1 MTQPLA
7 PPQVSPQ
14 AMLVPETAPFTPEQ
28 RAWLNGFLAGLVSL
42 DGAGVTALSPEESAK
57 LMSGVAPTAKGPL
70 DDGDDGE
77 APWHDQTLPI
87 TDRMKMADGRP
98 LRRRMMAAMGQ
109 QDCGQCGY
117 TCEAYSD
124 ALFLKKEERLNLC
137 VPGGKDTLRT
147 LKKLSE
153 ELTSVAAPAI
163 VPAARTDDSAPAQ
176 APATGPTPQAAPG
189 TSRDHPVDAVFLKR
203 TRLNKPGSNK
213 ETWHIDIDLTGSNLD
228 YTVGDSFG
236 ISPANDPA
244 LADAVIRALGA
255 PADFPIGGR
264 TLRETLIDGVS
275 LGAAPDMLFQLF
287 SYLTGGERRQKAKA
301 LAAGEDPDRDAATL
315 DVLAAIEKFSGV
327 RPDPEAFIEAL
338 EPMQPRL
345 YSIASSPK
353 VDPNRVSLTVDAVR
367 YDIGKRGRVG
377 VASTFLAD
385 RAREGQTLKVYV
397 QKAHAFGLPADPAVP
412 VIMVGPGTG
421 VAPFRAF
428 LHERMATKAPGRNW
442 LFFGHQRSDYD
453 FFYADELAGMKAT
466 GVLTRLSLAWS
477 RDTDE
482 KFYVQDRMRQVGRDL
497 WAWLAEGAHIY
508 VCGDAK
514 RMAKDVEG
522 ALVDIVAQHGARTT
536 DEAVAFVNELKK
548 KGRYQ
553 QDVY

>member
-1 MTQPLA
+1 MTQNL
-7 PPQVSPQ
+7 PPPIP
-14 AMLVPETAPFTPEQ
+14 ALLPETAPFTVEQ
-28 RAWLNGFLAGLVSL
+28 RAWLNGFFAGYLGL
-42 DGAGVTALSPEESAK
+42 ENGGVTALSPEESAR
-57 LMSGVAPTAKGPL
+57 LMSGVAPAATGPL

-77 APWHDQTLPI
+77 APWHDQTMPI
-87 TDRMKMADGRP
+87 VDRMKLADGRP

-117 TCEAYSD
+117 TCEDYSN
-124 ALFLKKEERLNLC
+124 ALFLKSEERLNLC

-147 LKKLSE
+147 LKRLSE
-153 ELTSVAAPAI
+153 EIGTVAAPAI
-163 VPAARTDDSAPAQ
+163 APAAREHAPAPAA
-176 APATGPTPQAAPG
+176 APAPKVAPG

-203 TRLNKPGSNK
+203 TRLNKPGSKK
-213 ETWHIDIDLTGSNLD
+213 ETWHIDIDLTGSGLD

-236 ISPANDPA
+236 ISAANDPA

-287 SYLTGGERRQKAKA
+287 SYLTGGDRRQKAKA
-301 LAAGEDPDRDAATL
+301 LAAGENPDGDAETL
-315 DVLAAIEKFSGV
+315 DVLAAIEKFSGI

-353 VDPNRVSLTVDAVR
+353 VDPNRISLTVDAVR
-367 YDIGKRGRVG
+367 YDIAKRRRLG
-377 VASTFLAD
+377 VASTFLAE
-385 RAREGQTLKVYV
+385 RAREGQKVKVYV

-442 LFFGHQRSDYD
+442 LFFGHQRSDFD
-453 FFYADELAGMKAT
+453 FFYADELAGMKAK

-477 RDTDE
+477 RDTEE

-497 WAWLAEGAHIY
+497 WSWLADGAHLY

-536 DEAVAFVNELKK
+536 DEAVAFVNDLKR

>member
-1 MTQPLA
+1 MSKNL
-7 PPQVSPQ
+7 PPPIP
-14 AMLVPETAPFTPEQ
+14 ALLPEAAPFTPEQ
-28 RAWLNGFLAGLVSL
+28 RAWLNGFFAGYLGL
-42 DGAGVTALSPEESAK
+42 DNGGVTALSPEESAK
-57 LMSGVAPTAKGPL
+57 LMSGVAAPVAKGPL

-77 APWHDQTLPI
+77 APWHDQTMPLP
-87 TDRMKMADGRP
+87 DRMKLADGRP

-153 ELTSVAAPAI
+153 EFAAVASPATVPAPPSEHDAEPAPA
-163 VPAARTDDSAPAQ
+163 AAVRSTA
-176 APATGPTPQAAPG
+176 GY
-189 TSRDHPVDAVFLKR
+189 SRDNPVEATFLKR

-213 ETWHIDIDLTGSNLD
+213 ETWHIDIDLKGSQLD
-228 YTVGDSFG
+228 YAVGDSFG
-236 ISPANDPA
+236 LAPTNDPA
-244 LADAVIRALGA
+244 LVDAVIRALGA

-264 TLRETLIDGVS
+264 TLRDVLLDGVS
-275 LGAAPDMLFQLF
+275 LAPAPDMLFQLF
-287 SYLTGGERRQKAKA
+287 SYLTGGDRRLKAKA
-301 LAAGEDPDRDAATL
+301 LAAGEDPDGDAATL
-315 DVLAAIEKFSGV
+315 DVLAAVEKFPGV

-338 EPMQPRL
+338 EPLQPRL

-353 VDPNRVSLTVDAVR
+353 VERNLVSLTVDAVR
-367 YDIGKRGRVG
+367 YDIKGRRRLG
-377 VASTFLAD
+377 VASTFCAERIKPGD
-385 RAREGQTLKVYV
+385 RLKVYV
-397 QKAHAFGLPADPAVP
+397 QKAHAFGLPADQAVP
-412 VIMVGPGTG
+412 IIMVGPGTG

-453 FFYADELAGMKAT
+453 FFYADELAGMKQK

-477 RDTDE
+477 RDTDD
-482 KFYVQDRMRQVGRDL
+482 KFYVQDRMRQSGRDV
-497 WAWLAEGAHIY
+497 WAWLADGAHVY
-508 VCGDAK
+508 VCGDAQ
-514 RMAKDVEG
+514 RMAKDVER
-522 ALVDIVAQHGARTT
+522 ALVDIVAQHGVRTT
-536 DEAVAFVNELKK
+536 DEAVAFVADLKR